1 MTRLAIVTLVTLGL
15 AAACGKGDSKE
26 GAAGAKSGAGAVS
39 AEQVAAINAALP
51 AELKGKL
58 EFEAGRIV
66 ENEKRGRAYK
76 AAVPKGWVKGFM
88 EGELKPADADNFGQ
102 SPTLGKS
109 RMSLGSNCDGTC
121 EKKDWAAV
129 SDKVMFAQFTGG
141 KIDGKVIKD
150 EKRATGR
157 TVVFERNPSG
167 AFPEKDVA
175 VYVLTAWWEPDAS
188 RYHTCQAELGVPA
201 KGAVGAFEQACSGV
215 IVE

>member
-26 GAAGAKSGAGAVS
+26 GAAGAKGGEVS
-39 AEQVAAINAALP
+39 ADQVAAINAALP

-66 ENEKRGRAYK
+66 ENEKRNRAYK
-76 AAVPKGWVKGFM
+76 AAVPKGWKKGFM
-88 EGELKPADADNFGQ
+88 EGELKPADADNFGE

-109 RMSLGSNCDGTC
+109 RMSVGSNCDGTC

-129 SDKVMFAQFTGG
+129 SDKVMFTQFTGG
-141 KIDGKVIKD
+141 KIEGKVIKD

-157 TVVFERNPSG
+157 TLVFEVKPPD
-167 AFPEKDVA
+167 AFPEKRVA
-175 VYVLTAWWEPDAS
+175 VYVLTAWWDPEGS
-188 RYHTCQAELGVPA
+188 KYHTCQAELGAPA
-201 KGAVGAFEQACSGV
+201 KGAAAAFEKACSGV